1 MVNNEFFSIS
11 DNDDSL
17 FMSLD
22 ESHAMGLDDG
32 LCIAIDLIHSEFPEC
47 AYIADYIE
55 KQREERSKNMTT
67 DVINRQTLLAQMEA
81 QKQAYDFEAAKG
93 GEIVVAEPS
102 WELAISMIEDMPKEV
117 K

>member
-47 AYIADYIE
+47 AYIADYLE
-55 KQREERSKNMTT
+55 KQRERRKIMVA
-67 DVINRQTLLAQMEA
+67 DLINRQTLLAQMEA
-81 QKQAYDFEAAKG
+81 QKQAYDFEAAEG